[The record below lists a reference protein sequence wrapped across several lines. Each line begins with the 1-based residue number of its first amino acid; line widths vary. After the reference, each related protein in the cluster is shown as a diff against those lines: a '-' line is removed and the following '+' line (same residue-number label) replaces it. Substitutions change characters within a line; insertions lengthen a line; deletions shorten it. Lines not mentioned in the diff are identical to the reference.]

1 MAVFVGTPEWRRG
14 IVDSLISTPPL
25 SETEV
30 LKAEAQPTKI
40 LAAKRFP
47 LAR

>member
-1 MAVFVGTPEWRRG
+1 MAVFVGTPELRN
-14 IVDSLISTPPL
+14 VDPLISTPPL

-40 LAAKRFP
+40 LAAKRIL